1 MTSPNSADRPGAY
14 AAQALFAR
22 NNPGLSSLSSSS
34 AARNQHQSHN
44 QSQNPHL
51 YPHQVPQYPRAHI
64 LQPLLPYS
72 PIPRAAIAPTAPVAW
87 NPVAPKK
94 PYYSGTFAPISPS
107 TRPVEPDPAFS
118 LSLYS
123 PPDAGGT
130 TLIRA
135 GYTPC
140 YTPDRERSNSAEGL
154 GKASG
159 GKKGGK
165 RSKMAEPRARA
176 ARHKGQMNFPSECTW
191 ETAHRAVLLPTNR
204 LSLEQYAYSSLPT
217 VIRVHILRSLRN
229 LFLKQFVCLMRL

>member
-1 MTSPNSADRPGAY
+1 MASPNRADRPGAS

-22 NNPGLSSLSSSS
+22 NNPSLSSLSSSS
-34 AARNQHQSHN
+34 AARNQHQS
-44 QSQNPHL
+44 QNPHL
-51 YPHQVPQYPRAHI
+51 YPHQVFRYPRAHI
-64 LQPLLPYS
+64 LQPLSSYS
-72 PIPRAAIAPTAPVAW
+72 PIPRAAITPTAPVVW
-87 NPVAPKK
+87 NPVAPKN
-94 PYYSGTFAPISPS
+94 PYYPGTFAPTSP
-107 TRPVEPDPAFS
+107 TRPVEPRPAFS
-118 LSLYS
+118 LSLYL
-123 PPDAGGT
+123 PRDAGDT

-154 GKASG
+154 GKAPG

-204 LSLEQYAYSSLPT
+204 LPLEQYAYSSLPT
-217 VIRVHILRSLRN
+217 VTRVHILRSLRN
-229 LFLKQFVCLMRL
+229 LFLKQFACLMRL